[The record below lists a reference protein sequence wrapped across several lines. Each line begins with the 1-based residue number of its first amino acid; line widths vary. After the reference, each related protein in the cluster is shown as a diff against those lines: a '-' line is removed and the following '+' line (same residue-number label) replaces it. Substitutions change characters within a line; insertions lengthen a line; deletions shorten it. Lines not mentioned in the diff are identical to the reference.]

1 MAVAPKLDL
10 GRAPDG
16 SILPCDVVQPEQ
28 LRRVPLFAGLTD
40 DAAEKLCAL
49 LVLREFRAP
58 TRLFNAGDV
67 GDAMYLIDRGRV
79 RITVMDADGRE
90 VTLSELQEGE
100 FFGEMALIDGH
111 ERSANATVME
121 DARLVMLTREDF
133 LDFIT
138 ADSQVMLAMLC
149 AMAGRL
155 RRTDNLLR
163 HRVSRNANTEQAA
176 KTTPADR
183 AADWI
188 ARFGGSWT
196 FIAVFM
202 FMLLLWMGS
211 NAWLLY
217 TRAFDPYPFIFL
229 NLILAIITS
238 LQAPII
244 MMSQNRQSSRDRL
257 RSDLDYEVN
266 LKNELLLTEIRS
278 LLHEQRRS
286 SAKVSRVSLDEPAG
300 RS

>member
-1 MAVAPKLDL
+1 MAIAPSLDL

-16 SILPCDVVQPEQ
+16 SILPCDVVRPEQ
-28 LRRVPLFAGLTD
+28 LRKVPLFAALPD
-40 DAAEKLCAL
+40 EAAEKLCAL
-49 LVLREFRAP
+49 LVLREFGAP
-58 TRLFNAGDV
+58 SRLFNAGDV

-90 VTLSELQEGE
+90 VTLSELHEGE

-121 DARLVMLTREDF
+121 DARLVMLTRDDF

-138 ADSQVMLAMLC
+138 ADSQVMLAMLG

-176 KTTPADR
+176 HTTRADQ

-202 FMLLLWMGS
+202 FVVAFWMAG
-211 NAWLLY
+211 NMWLLY

-229 NLILAIITS
+229 NLVLAIITS
-238 LQAPII
+238 MQAPII
-244 MMSQNRQSSRDRL
+244 MMSQNRQSARDRL

-278 LLHEQRRS
+278 LLHEQRRRG
-286 SAKVSRVSLDEPAG
+286 KPADSKPSG
-300 RS
+300 RSA